1 MKYSWIGVV
10 VAVFLMFTGCGKKPP
25 KPVEEPVKE
34 PVEEPVKEVEEVV
47 PELSVY
53 DWQQNDELI
62 KEGKATTMVVVKEK
76 RVLVLFDE
84 NGEVLSR
91 HRISLGE
98 NPVGTK
104 LKMGDKKT
112 PEGVYAI
119 RDIRPDKKYYK
130 EILISYPNKEDR
142 KRSKDLGFNP
152 GGGITFHA
160 QVPWNWDGRGD
171 DHTLAND
178 WTNGCVALTNHG
190 MDTVLNMIDKNT
202 VVEIRE

>member
-1 MKYSWIGVV
+1 MKKYWIGVGLSTV
-10 VAVFLMFTGCGKKPP
+10 LFVGCGKKVEPP
-25 KPVEEPVKE
+25 KEVPVEVPKE
-34 PVEEPVKEVEEVV
+34 EVKEVVEVV
-47 PELSVY
+47 PERTVY

-62 KEGKATTMVVVKEK
+62 QQGEAAKLVVVKAK

-84 NGEVLSR
+84 NGDVLSR
-91 HRISLGE
+91 HRVSLGE

-112 PEGVYAI
+112 PEGVYNI
-119 RDIRPDKKYYK
+119 RDIRSDEKYYK
-130 EILISYPNKEDR
+130 EILISYPNQEDI
-142 KRSKDLGFNP
+142 KRSKELGFNP

-178 WTNGCVALTNHG
+178 WTNGCIAMTNHG
-190 MDTVLNMIDKNT
+190 MDTVLSMIDKDT
-202 VVEIRE
+202 IVEIRE